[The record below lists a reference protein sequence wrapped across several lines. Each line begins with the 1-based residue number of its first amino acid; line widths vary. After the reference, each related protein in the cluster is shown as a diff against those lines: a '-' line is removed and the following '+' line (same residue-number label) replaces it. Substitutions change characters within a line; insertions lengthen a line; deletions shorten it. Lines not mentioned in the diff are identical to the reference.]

1 MMGLESTGT
10 HGRNVYAANPFVSQT
25 IIGRLQSEV

>member
-1 MMGLESTGT
+1 MMGLESTGK
-10 HGRNVYAANPFVSQT
+10 HGRNVYAANSFVSET

>member
-1 MMGLESTGT
+1 MMGLESTEK
-10 HGRNVYAANPFVSQT
+10 HGRNVYAANPSVSET